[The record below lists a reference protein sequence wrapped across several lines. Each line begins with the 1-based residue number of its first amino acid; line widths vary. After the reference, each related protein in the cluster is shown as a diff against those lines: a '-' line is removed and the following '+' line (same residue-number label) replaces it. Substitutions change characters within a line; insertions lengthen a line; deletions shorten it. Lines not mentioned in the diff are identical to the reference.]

1 MLEIPDNCDLTEV
14 LFNSFYLLE
23 TFLKCFI
30 FFVLHPEMLFLID
43 SIIFENACSNEQLFK
58 VLISYDQPTVKL

>member
-1 MLEIPDNCDLTEV
+1 MPEIPCDCDRTEV

-23 TFLKCFI
+23 TFLKCLI

-43 SIIFENACSNEQLFK
+43 SIIFEYACSNEQLFE